1 MNVTVVI
8 PAYNAAARI
17 ADVLQA
23 LGQQTQPPAQIIVA
37 DDGSGDATA
46 DVAEK
51 AGAFVLRLPHGGPA
65 KARNAG
71 VAAASTEIIVFLDSD
86 CIPQPD
92 FLEKLTAA
100 LLSGNADAA
109 KGAYRTKQKS
119 AAARFAQLEFEE
131 RYAKLACQPRIDFVD
146 SYAMAIVKR
155 VFDESGGFDGTFP
168 RADNED
174 VDLSYRLGRM
184 GARMVFVPD
193 AVVFHQHPASWWR
206 YFRTKVGR
214 GYWRFKVYAQ
224 YPAKAFHDS
233 YTPQS
238 LKLQMLAIL
247 LFFPAVAMS
256 ALFFNLWFLLMPAT
270 LFIVFSIPFLARA
283 VHNSFSIFLISFWGL
298 LLRAKALTLGSIAGF
313 WQFMVIKK

>member
-1 MNVTVVI
+1 LNISVVI
-8 PAYNAAARI
+8 PAYNAGDQIAAL
-17 ADVLQA
+17 LQA
-23 LGQQTQPPAQIIVA
+23 LAAQTSLPAQIIVA
-37 DDGSGDATA
+37 DDGSGDNTA

-51 AGAFVLRLPHGGPA
+51 DGATVLRLPHGGPA

-71 VAAASTEIIVFLDSD
+71 AAAASVEIIVFIDSD

-92 FLEKLTAA
+92 FLEKLTAP
-100 LLSGNADAA
+100 LKSGIADAA
-109 KGAYRTKQKS
+109 KGAYRTRQES

-131 RYAKLACQPRIDFVD
+131 RYAKLSLRQNIDFVD
-146 SYAMAIVKR
+146 SYAMAIIKR
-155 VFDESGGFDGTFP
+155 MFAESGGFDGTFP

-184 GARMVFVPD
+184 GARMVFVPN
-193 AVVFHQHPASWWR
+193 AVVFHQHPELWWR
-206 YFRTKVGR
+206 YFCTKLGR

-238 LKLQMLAIL
+238 LKLQMLAML
-247 LFFPAVAMS
+247 LFIPAGV
-256 ALFFNLWFLLMPAT
+256 LVICFLNLWFLLAPAG
-270 LFIVFSIPFLARA
+270 LFLLFSLPFLVRA
-283 VHNSFSIFLISFWGL
+283 VRDSFSLFLFSLWGL

-313 WQFMVIKK
+313 WHFIVLKK

>member
-1 MNVTVVI
+1 MRTSVVI

-17 ADVLQA
+17 VDVLQA
-23 LGQQTQPPAQIIVA
+23 LAQQTQPPAQIIVA

-51 AGAFVLRLPHGGPA
+51 AGATVLRLPHGGPA

-71 VAAASTEIIVFLDSD
+71 AKAANGEIIVFIDSD
-86 CIPQPD
+86 CISQPD
-92 FLEKLTAA
+92 FLEKLTAP
-100 LLSGNADAA
+100 LKSGDADTA
-109 KGAYRTKQKS
+109 KGAYKTRQKS
-119 AAARFAQLEFEE
+119 PAARFAQLEFEE
-131 RYAKLACQPRIDFVD
+131 RYARLSRQPRIDFVD
-146 SYAMAIVKR
+146 SYAMAIRKSM
-155 VFDESGGFDGTFP
+155 FDESGGFDGSFP

-174 VDLSYRLGRM
+174 VDLSYRLGKL

-193 AVVFHQHPASWWR
+193 AVVFHQHPQSWLR

-224 YPAKAFHDS
+224 YPAKAFRDS

-238 LKLQMLAIL
+238 LKLQMLALL
-247 LFFPAVAMS
+247 LFVPAIVLA
-256 ALFFNLWFLLMPAT
+256 ALFFNLWFLSVPLA
-270 LFIVFSIPFLARA
+270 LFLLFCIPFLARA
-283 VHNSFSIFLISFWGL
+283 IHSSFSLFLISFWGL